1 MCFKNTVFISE
12 GIYGQLELYATSA
25 IKLLQLLGYHKLK
38 YGTFFEN
45 DKESIWGF
53 PGVEV
58 RYGFKERN

>member
-45 DKESIWGF
+45 DSRDFQGKELDMGL
-53 PGVEV
+53 
-58 RYGFKERN
+58 KEQNNE